1 MNQEG
6 VGDQT
11 TSSKALTGGR
21 HTHTHERERE
31 RERLIETETD
41 WQAFRGAVQTER
53 KEVEVHARGGATGLV
68 AAGEGGAGRA
78 SEGGRETALQRW
90 HSFPSE

>member
-21 HTHTHERERE
+21 GAHTHTRERERE
-31 RERLIETETD
+31 REREKGTARSGSKKQET
-41 WQAFRGAVQTER
+41 QTKKR
-53 KEVEVHARGGATGLV
+53 SYFLLSTYKKWS
-68 AAGEGGAGRA
+68 AAL
-78 SEGGRETALQRW
+78 S
-90 HSFPSE
+90 